1 MSYSEV
7 WSPNKN
13 SGTGGFKKSIIVVHT
28 SEPGPYARGKN
39 PGTAIGLGRYIS
51 SPSVQASYHIM
62 VDPNGDVC
70 RSLVDEDR
78 AWAAGGIAN
87 NEGYHICAVGWSA
100 WSREEWLSMPR
111 MLDSMAVEIARW
123 CKKEGIP
130 ANFVPAKDLPNNVWG
145 ITGHGDTAIAWRQ
158 TDHTD
163 PGRNFPYDVLLDK
176 VKTILGQKP
185 VSQKTAI
192 QLCREANSWLGKIT
206 IDKDELITPDTIGRF
221 ATYEKGAIYWS
232 PLTGAQ
238 AISIEM
244 LAKFAEYGFEAGFLG
259 FPINTVHEIAGGRA
273 QAFQGGSIYYSEATG
288 AHTIGGQ
295 IGSKWAANNW
305 QLGYMGFPETD
316 EILLPDKVGKLQKF
330 QGCHVYHS
338 PTTGTFAIQGII
350 WDRFTKESY
359 ERGIGYAISDETPM
373 PIKPGKFQIFE
384 QGHIYWKEGSE
395 KAFAVY
401 YDFMDLYSRLGY
413 ETGRLGF
420 VISAKELVEGASN
433 TWIQHF
439 EGGSIQ
445 INRDTKETI
454 LIINGENI
462 KV

>member
-185 VSQKTAI
+185 VPQKTAI
-192 QLCREANSWLGKIT
+192 QLCREANAWLGKIT

-221 ATYEKGAIYWS
+221 ATYENGAIYWS

-238 AISIEM
+238 AMSLEM

-259 FPINTVHEIAGGRA
+259 YPINTVHEIAGGRA
-273 QAFQGGSIYYSEATG
+273 QAFQGASIYFSESTG
-288 AHTIGGQ
+288 AHTIGGA
-295 IGSKWAANNW
+295 IGTKWASLNW
-305 QLGYMGFPETD
+305 EKGFGFPVTD
-316 EILLPDKVGKLQKF
+316 EITLPDKIGKLQVF
-330 QGCHVYHS
+330 QKGHIYFHPDS
-338 PTTGTFAIQGII
+338 GAYTITDLI
-350 WDRFTKESY
+350 WDRFAKENY
-359 ERGIGYAISDETPM
+359 ENFLGYPKSDALNLPNRE
-373 PIKPGKFQIFE
+373 GLFQIFTH
-384 QGHIYWKEGSE
+384 GHIYAVNG

-401 YDFMDLYSRLGY
+401 EDFMYYYERLGY
-413 ETGRLGF
+413 EAGRLS
-420 VISAKELVEGASN
+420 VVTSNKIKIEGTNN

-445 INRDTKETI
+445 IDRDSKQAI
-454 LIINGENI
+454 LFINGEQI
-462 KV
+462 GV